1 MAILLAVQ
9 HSCVFV
15 YTVAVHSRPSLT
27 RLRSVCVCRCTGAC
41 QATRRRTAPTRV
53 PTCSA
58 TSLSRRRANILRV
71 ARTARA
77 RALTPSRN
85 KPLPSPQQRPPS
97 PPPSNNNQQPLH
109 PVYSHRNNNNNTIN
123 NIYTTSRYPTNSASF
138 TRHRVTRQPCAPL
151 RLCIKLTPTAM
162 PL

>member
-9 HSCVFV
+9 HSCVHI

-53 PTCSA
+53 PMCSA

-71 ARTARA
+71 ARTVRA
-77 RALTPSRN
+77 RALTLSRN
-85 KPLPSPQQRPPS
+85 KPPPSRQQRPPQ
-97 PPPSNNNQQPLH
+97 PPPSYNNQQPLPR
-109 PVYSHRNNNNNTIN
+109 PVYSYCNNNNN
-123 NIYTTSRYPTNSASF
+123 TTSRYPTNSASF

-151 RLCIKLTPTAM
+151 RLCIKLTPIAI